1 MEHTPAADSSGAQE
15 QEPHHPV
22 DFPTGKPRVHSS
34 RCSILFP
41 GDEGSAAIEEVG
53 GKAFSLLELCRAGL
67 PVPPGCVLTTAFFA
81 SWSASVMAT
90 EVWRSMAASG
100 TPIAES
106 GVKALQ
112 DHCTGL
118 AFSPLQGEVLA
129 SALRRLGTDPGIW
142 AVRSSSP
149 AEDEQEASFAGIYRT
164 EIGVTTNGL
173 EDAIR
178 RVFASSF
185 EGRVLSYHRAHRRD
199 PGPPAMAV
207 IVQKLVPADI
217 SGIAFSANP
226 VTNSREEIVINAGWG
241 LGETI
246 VTGRTSPD
254 ELVLTRQGSTIVDR
268 KTGAKEIACF
278 ARPGGGVRE
287 CHGYHSERFCLDGY
301 DPFVLRDLVLKAEEV
316 FGDAV
321 DVEWAGKDGNL
332 MILQARPIT
341 TMVPLPEALRTGG
354 GGEPV
359 RMYLDLTLVEHG
371 MQGALSPLGSSWMD
385 GILGCT
391 VESLTGNSCAGRD
404 AICGIAQVTEGRMY
418 LNISNL
424 LWIMHPRMIDLL
436 FGGLDTSSAA
446 IIRDCD
452 PAAWKNPVR
461 PALLRGMTAA
471 SLWQSRDLLLHAGR
485 GFLSPEAV
493 SRECRRSEAE
503 FLASLD
509 ELELQDLPF
518 SEYCEKA
525 GRLIVWWVKEK
536 TGATLINSECARM
549 TVRRMFAGAPD
560 DIRALADRVDRALPN
575 NRTTGM
581 ALSLSRLSLLAGGEI
596 DDDVTMLAERI
607 RQGEMPEE
615 FMKEWTDF
623 MEEYGFRGPREID
636 PASPGYAN
644 DPLLALSQIRTYRE
658 ADLRGQGP
666 AERFENERR
675 RREEACRL
683 LRDYSRKKGR
693 LQERLF
699 VRMETLLDIFG
710 GTREDHK
717 YYLVMVTARVR
728 RRALAAGEIL
738 ASRNQIGHANEV
750 FCLSIADIQAALD
763 NPGVRMQPAVA
774 ANRTRF
780 GRMNRV
786 SRYPPVID
794 SSGRIIRPN
803 TDGEDNG
810 AEISGYGVSD
820 GTARGPV
827 RVLHHPTEKE
837 VFPGD
842 ILVISA
848 SDPGWTPL
856 FLTAGG
862 VILEVGGLLQHG
874 SIIAREYGIPCIV
887 GVTRA
892 TERFEDGQWVE
903 MDGGN
908 GIIHRISPEDIP
920 CTE

>member
-1 MEHTPAADSSGAQE
+1 MHT
-15 QEPHHPV
+15 
-22 DFPTGKPRVHSS
+22 TRY
-34 RCSILFP
+34 SIPFP
-41 GDEGSAAIEEVG
+41 GDDRPAAIDEVG
-53 GKAFSLLELCRAGL
+53 GKASSLLRLCQAGL
-67 PVPPGCVLTTAFFA
+67 PVPPGFVLTTGFFA
-81 SWSASVMAT
+81 QWSASVMTT
-90 EVWRSMAASG
+90 EAWRFIAAMDHPAMASCSEALKEHCQDLKF
-100 TPIAES
+100 TPAQREI
-106 GVKALQ
+106 
-112 DHCTGL
+112 
-118 AFSPLQGEVLA
+118 LA
-129 SALRRLGTDPGIW
+129 SALRHVGNDTCLW

-149 AEDEQEASFAGIYRT
+149 AEDELDASCAGLYRT
-164 EIGVTTNGL
+164 EIGVRTEGL

-178 RVFASSF
+178 RVFSSSF
-185 EGRVLSYHRAHRRD
+185 EERVISYLRAHGRT
-199 PGPPAMAV
+199 PGRPSMAV
-207 IVQKLVPADI
+207 IIQKLVPADI

-246 VTGRTSPD
+246 VAGQSSPD
-254 ELVLTRQGSTIVDR
+254 ELVLPRHGSTIIAR
-268 KTGAKEIACF
+268 KRGAKETALF

-287 CHGYHSERFCLDGY
+287 CHGYRSEQFCLDGY
-301 DPFVLRDLVLKAEEV
+301 DPFILRDLVLRAEAV

-321 DVEWAGKDGNL
+321 DVEWAGQDGGL
-332 MILQARPIT
+332 VILQARPIT
-341 TMVPLPEALRTGG
+341 TMVPLPEVLRTGG
-354 GGEPV
+354 EEQV
-359 RMYLDLTLVEHG
+359 RIYLDLTLVEHG
-371 MQGALSPLGSSWMD
+371 MQGALSPLGSSWME
-385 GILGCT
+385 GILGFT
-391 VESLTGNSCAGRD
+391 VESLTGNPSAGRD
-404 AICGIAQVTEGRMY
+404 AIAGIAQVTEGRMY

-424 LWIMHPRMIDLL
+424 LWIMDPRMIDLL
-436 FGGLDTSSAA
+436 FGGLDASSAA
-446 IIRDCD
+446 IIRGCD
-452 PAAWKNPVR
+452 PAAWRNPVR
-461 PALLRGMTAA
+461 PTLLRGMTAA
-471 SLWQSRDLLLHAGR
+471 SFWQSRDLLLHAAR
-485 GFLSPEAV
+485 GFLTPEAV
-493 SRECRRSEAE
+493 SRECRRSENE

-509 ELELQDLPF
+509 DLEKEDLSF
-518 SEYCEKA
+518 DGYCEKA

-549 TVRRMFAGAPD
+549 AIRRMFAGAPD

-596 DDDVTMLAERI
+596 DNDVTTLAERI

-644 DPLLALSQIRTYRE
+644 DPLLAISQIRTYRE
-658 ADLRGQGP
+658 AYLRGREP

-693 LQERLF
+693 LKERLF
-699 VRMETLLDIFG
+699 VRMETLLETFG

-738 ASRNQIGHANEV
+738 ASSNQIGHANEV
-750 FCLSIADIQAALD
+750 FCLSIAQIQAALD
-763 NPGVRMQPAVA
+763 DPGVRMQAAVA

-786 SRYPPVID
+786 SRYPPIID
-794 SSGRIIRPN
+794 SSGRIIRP
-803 TDGEDNG
+803 TTEGGDNG

-820 GTARGPV
+820 GTACGPV
-827 RVLHHPTEKE
+827 RVLHHPAEKE
-837 VFPGD
+837 VSPGD

-892 TERFEDGQWVE
+892 TELFEDGQWVE

-908 GIIHRISPEDIP
+908 GIIHRISPDDAP
-920 CTE
+920 RTE